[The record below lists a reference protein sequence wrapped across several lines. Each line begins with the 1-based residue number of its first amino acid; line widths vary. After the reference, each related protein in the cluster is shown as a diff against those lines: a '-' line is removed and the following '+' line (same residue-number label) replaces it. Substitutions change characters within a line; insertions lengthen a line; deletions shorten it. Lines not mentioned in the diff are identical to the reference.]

1 MGYQP
6 KMSLCVPV
14 SVKARL
20 FINSSKSLVAKS
32 FSFFAASNAL
42 SNLQALGAFC
52 SVGLFLPS
60 GLGFLHGNDSTW
72 MFWVPYRST
81 SMLEIVPKDDE
92 EGYDREDSEKD

>member
-1 MGYQP
+1 MFPEFQGAI
-6 KMSLCVPV
+6 LGD
-14 SVKARL
+14 
-20 FINSSKSLVAKS
+20 FGELVAKR
-32 FSFFAASNAL
+32 FSFFATSNAL

-52 SVGLFLPS
+52 SVGLFLLS

-92 EGYDREDSEKD
+92 EGYDRENSEKD